1 MFYIIPEETEDNDD
15 DTFYYDLDTAADT
28 VWMNI
33 PQYLREKFNYEQI
46 FFILETEFDYLDSIG
61 IMKDEDEEPSISDY
75 PRDINQPLM
84 EKIMVETANKN
95 NINLDYE
102 DVSNILEAELI
113 YYEANGALRDAGEYL
128 N

>member
-46 FFILETEFDYLDSIG
+46 YFILETEFDYLDSIG
-61 IMKDEDEEPSISDY
+61 IMKDEDAEPSICDY

-95 NINLDYE
+95 NINLNYE